1 MSNGAPR
8 MVFLGYGKYVRGD
21 RIYALE
27 PIAREERGGG
37 RRTLVWV
44 DGIAEPI
51 TASRTERSILS
62 EMGQGGV
69 LRSAL
74 ADEALAYARDVA
86 DAAERVGPMM
96 RTSIKSESGLDLD
109 TLARRARRLLSRT
122 VPERGRGSE
131 APRLFDDGEP
141 D

>member
-1 MSNGAPR
+1 
-8 MVFLGYGKYVRGD
+8 
-21 RIYALE
+21 
-27 PIAREERGGG
+27 
-37 RRTLVWV
+37 
-44 DGIAEPI
+44 
-51 TASRTERSILS
+51 
-62 EMGQGGV
+62 MGQGGV

-122 VPERGRGSE
+122 VPERGRGSD